1 MYANCPKCKAASAGA
16 DVCPACGL
24 IFAKYLKA
32 RVAVP
37 AQRTEAKPD
46 SEIDETSWKARA
58 RAALLY
64 VPEEVNAWTVYLRS
78 LLLVAAALYGGHLA
92 LMDVPDW
99 EMSRTFMHLV
109 ILPFHEFGH
118 ILFLPFGEF
127 MTLLGGSLFQ
137 VMMPLGLGAYF
148 IVKNRDP
155 FAGSLMLWW
164 AAAGLM
170 DTAPYIYDAWKPQ
183 HVLLTGRTGDT
194 GAHDFIDVLGDLGLL
209 HRAQPIGRAVHMF
222 SVVLM
227 LAALVWGA
235 YLLRAQ
241 YAKRLRV

>member
-1 MYANCPKCKAASAGA
+1 MYASCPKCKAASGGA

-37 AQRTEAKPD
+37 VQKAAVEVPEA
-46 SEIDETSWKARA
+46 DETSWKARA
-58 RAALLY
+58 RAALFY
-64 VPEEVNAWTVYLRS
+64 VPGEVNAGTVYLRMA
-78 LLLVAAALYGGHLA
+78 LLGAAALYGGHLA
-92 LMDVPDW
+92 LMSVPDW
-99 EMSRTFMHLV
+99 EMSQTFMHLV
-109 ILPFHEFGH
+109 LLPFHEFGH
-118 ILFLPFGEF
+118 VLFMPFGEF
-127 MTLLGGSLFQ
+127 MTLLGGTLFQ

-148 IVKNRDP
+148 IVRNRDP

-164 AAAGLM
+164 AAAGVM

-209 HRAQPIGRAVHMF
+209 HRAQPIGRAVHVF
-222 SVVLM
+222 SILLM
-227 LAALVWGA
+227 AAALAWGTW
-235 YLLRAQ
+235 LLRGQ
-241 YAKRLRV
+241 YRNRLRF

>member
-1 MYANCPKCKAASAGA
+1 MYANCPKCKAASGGA
-16 DVCPACGL
+16 DGCPACGL

-37 AQRTEAKPD
+37 LERTLAQD
-46 SEIDETSWKARA
+46 EIDETSWKARTK
-58 RAALLY
+58 AALLY
-64 VPEEVNAWTVYLRS
+64 VPDEVAAWSVYARA
-78 LLLVAAALYGGHLA
+78 LLLFAAAVYGGHLA
-92 LMDVPDW
+92 WMDVPDW

-118 ILFLPFGEF
+118 ILFMPFGEF

-148 IVKNRDP
+148 IIRNRDP

-164 AAAGLM
+164 AAAGVM

-209 HRAQPIGRAVHMF
+209 RRAQPIGRAVHAF
-222 SVVLM
+222 SVMLM
-227 LAALVWGA
+227 LLALAWGA
-235 YLLRAQ
+235 YLVFQQNRRRQ
-241 YAKRLRV
+241 G

>member
-1 MYANCPKCKAASAGA
+1 MIYANCPKCKAASGGA

-37 AQRTEAKPD
+37 AQAAAEPKEKAGE
-46 SEIDETSWKARA
+46 SSWKAKT

-64 VPEEVNAWTVYLRS
+64 VPEEVNAWSVYLRAM
-78 LLLVAAALYGGHLA
+78 LLAAAALYGGRLA
-92 LMDVPDW
+92 LMDIPEW
-99 EMSRTFMHLV
+99 EMSRSFMHLV
-109 ILPFHEFGH
+109 LLPFHEFGH
-118 ILFLPFGEF
+118 IFFRPFGEF
-127 MTLLGGSLFQ
+127 MMLLGGTLFQ

-148 IVKNRDP
+148 IVRNRDP

-164 AAAGLM
+164 AAAGVM
-170 DTAPYIYDAWKPQ
+170 DSAPYIYDAWKPQ

-209 HRAQPIGRAVHMF
+209 RQAQPIGRAVHAF
-222 SVVLM
+222 SVLLM
-227 LAALVWGA
+227 AAALAWGA
-235 YLLRAQ
+235 CLLRRQ
-241 YAKRLRV
+241 YANRLEL

>member
-1 MYANCPKCKAASAGA
+1 MYANCPKCKAASGGA
-16 DVCPACGL
+16 DVCLACGL
-24 IFAKYLKA
+24 IFAKYLKV

-37 AQRTEAKPD
+37 TPRAAAK
-46 SEIDETSWKARA
+46 EEVDETSWKARI

-64 VPEEVNAWTVYLRS
+64 VPDEVNAWTVYLRAA
-78 LLLVAAALYGGHLA
+78 LLAAAAVYGGHLA

-164 AAAGLM
+164 AAAGVM

-209 HRAQPIGRAVHMF
+209 RRAQPIGRAVHAF
-222 SVVLM
+222 SVALM
-227 LAALVWGA
+227 LAALAWSA
-235 YLLRAQ
+235 YLVLQQYRRRRA
-241 YAKRLRV
+241 Y

>member
-1 MYANCPKCKAASAGA
+1 MYANCPKCRVASGGA
-16 DVCPACGL
+16 DICPACGL

-37 AQRTEAKPD
+37 AQRTAAKE
-46 SEIDETSWKARA
+46 EIEESSWKART
-58 RAALLY
+58 RAALFYL
-64 VPEEVNAWTVYLRS
+64 PEEVNAWAVYLRAM
-78 LLLVAAALYGGHLA
+78 LLVAAALYGGHLA

-118 ILFLPFGEF
+118 IFFRPFGEF

-148 IVKNRDP
+148 IVRNRDP

-164 AAAGLM
+164 AAAGVM

-209 HRAQPIGRAVHMF
+209 RRAQPIGRAVHAF

-227 LAALVWGA
+227 LAALAWSA
-235 YLLRAQ
+235 YLVLQQYRRRRA
-241 YAKRLRV
+241 Y